1 MRRALATSAAL
12 LAAAVTGCGEGLPP
26 EERIASVRPLAV
38 RIEVD
43 EAAPPA
49 DAGTM
54 AEAMP
59 LATAHL
65 RPFIVDPF
73 GPLSTDR
80 IAGELEPVWLAC
92 NLQPVQGLLGC
103 LQEAVPLQ
111 PADVPVCPP
120 PDPSGFDPATGML
133 PTTPSPCRI
142 ETETPA
148 TPSYTIPLDG
158 GYLVGGDIEVTMV
171 AHTTKTITTP
181 ACLEQLLLDR
191 DPDPGCLYVTQR
203 LAVGPDA
210 KLVELALQFGVP
222 ADALP
227 PLPDPIP
234 DPDRNPRIES
244 VTVSAYEDE
253 TATAKRLLEVSPEIG
268 DVLEL
273 PWGARVELEI
283 QGREDDL
290 QQYAVAG
297 DDDSFSTRD
306 ETYAGRWFVTWG
318 TLLAPTSDDPL
329 AINTWT
335 LMPGPRD
342 STDVPPYALATLYYV
357 LRDDR
362 QGVTWTY
369 FQIRVTGGPPA
380 AP

>member
-1 MRRALATSAAL
+1 MRRALVTTAL
-12 LAAAVTGCGEGLPP
+12 LAAAAPACGEGLPP

-38 RIEVD
+38 RVEVD
-43 EAAPPA
+43 EPAPPA
-49 DAGTM
+49 DVGTM

-59 LATAHL
+59 RSTAHL
-65 RPFIVDPF
+65 RPFIVDPY
-73 GPLSTDR
+73 GPLTTDR
-80 IAGELEPVWLAC
+80 IAQELEPVWLAC

-111 PADVPVCPP
+111 PSAVPACPP
-120 PDPSGFDPATGML
+120 PDLGGFDPSTGML

-142 ETETPA
+142 ETDDPA
-148 TPSYTIPLDG
+148 TPAYTIPLDG

-171 AHTTKTITTP
+171 AHTTATITTA

-210 KLVELALQFGVP
+210 KLIELAQQFGVP

-234 DPDRNPRIES
+234 DPDRNPRIDA
-244 VTVSAYEDE
+244 VTVSAYADE
-253 TATAKRLLEVSPEIG
+253 TVTAKRLLEVTVETG

-273 PWGARVELEI
+273 PWGARVELEV
-283 QGREDDL
+283 QGHEADL
-290 QQYAVAG
+290 QQYVVPG

-306 ETYAGRWFVTWG
+306 ETFSGRWFVTWG

-362 QGVTWTY
+362 QGVTWTH
-369 FQIRVTGGPPA
+369 FQIRVTGGPPE